1 LHHLSSLRLG
11 VNMKLLDNITINE
24 VNRLFLESQAAH
36 LQKITGQKL
45 PSQVERDVAR
55 AKFLRTK
62 LGTL

>member
-1 LHHLSSLRLG
+1 
-11 VNMKLLDNITINE
+11 MKLLDNITINE